1 MPGRHGFASQ
11 GGWASGGS
19 SSSLPSSLSVNSR
32 NGNIPP
38 EYKASGQ
45 IEFTQGFESGVND
58 GFDAY
63 ITQGNG
69 SGDGSGVDG
78 VAGAY
83 RYGFNGKENDNEVKG
98 EGNSLDFGARVYDPR
113 IGRWLSVDPLSSKF
127 PNETPYSFAACNPIR
142 LIDADGRAASDPP
155 FWIWFRETVLYG
167 NRMMTNGAFQRAADA
182 YGVPS
187 TAPYLPRLGRIFEDG
202 VLRSAEKTSMKKP
215 IYPYPVTSPN
225 THFIPDAIENHTHS
239 IVDGWGKTE
248 ATKTTYDFKDAI
260 ITDAKFT
267 TESKLRLT
275 DQITGFIDY
284 LSDQR
289 GVSVNGVATGE
300 KNSDY
305 GMATLI
311 FATPS
316 NVAIGQDVIDYAK
329 QKNVNIY
336 QRVAIQATSVGQTYS
351 GDQSEQSAINN
362 NKLKISEAFSV
373 FTAPS
378 KNNKIDRSK
387 VTSAGGQGN
396 GDSVNIKW
404 SQK

>member
-1 MPGRHGFASQ
+1 MLMPGRSGSLIHGEWTE
-11 GGWASGGS
+11 GGNAV
-19 SSSLPSSLSVNSR
+19 LANLTIDNR
-32 NGNIPP
+32 NGNQPV
-38 EYKASGQ
+38 EYVATES
-45 IEFTQGFESGVND
+45 IEFLPGFESGVGD
-58 GFDAY
+58 EFVAY
-63 ITQGNG
+63 IDPEAVGGNG
-69 SGDGSGVDG
+69 SEGNGV
-78 VAGAY
+78 Y

-98 EGNSLDFGARVYDPR
+98 EGNSYDFGERIYDLR
-113 IGRWLSVDPLSSKF
+113 IGRWLSVDPLTSKF

-142 LIDADGRAASDPP
+142 LIDADGQAASDPP
-155 FWIWFRETVLYG
+155 FWIWFRETTLYG
-167 NRMMTNGAFQRAADA
+167 NRMMTNGAFQRAAE
-182 YGVPS
+182 YFGVHS
-187 TAPYLPRLGRIFEDG
+187 THPNVPRLGRIFEDA
-202 VLRSAEKTSMKKP
+202 VLRSAEKVGMKKS

-225 THFIPDAIENHTHS
+225 THFIPDAIEDHRHN
-239 IVDGWGKTE
+239 IVDGWGKTV

-289 GVSVNGVATGE
+289 GVSINDVATGE

-316 NVAIGQDVIDYAK
+316 NVAIGRDVIDYAK
-329 QKNVNIY
+329 KKNVNIY
-336 QRVAIQATSVGQTYS
+336 QRVAVQVTSIGQTYS
-351 GDQSEQSAINN
+351 GDQSELGAVKY
-362 NKLKISEAFSV
+362 NKLKISEAFPV
-373 FTAPS
+373 FVAPS

-387 VTSAGGQGN
+387 VSSAGGQGN

-404 SQK
+404 SQQ